1 VKDEQVAADVRS
13 LLSSLRHR
21 AFNEY
26 PSPIPPSDEGL
37 RERKKRLMRQMIS
50 DTATAMFL
58 ERGFHEVKVA
68 EVAEACEVSEKTIYN
83 YFPTKESLILD
94 REEAMTEAISRVLG
108 PGGALG
114 SPVDAAVELIVD
126 DMHQLYDHWG
136 DEPGQPADVTMIR
149 RFVELF
155 EQTPDL
161 RAAQR
166 DMMDRLVE
174 VAAVGMAARAGVDPD
189 DPEPQIAADALIG
202 LWRVQSRAM
211 RKYADGS
218 HPPAELR
225 DLVIA
230 EVRRAARLIDTGLWS
245 FGMAVQGSNGRE
257 QLKVAAESANVA
269 RKQVMAAIKQAR
281 DAWRVVAAEAKGR
294 EEWGHHGG
302 HNRMNKGPGPGR
314 GGNRPRPGPR

>member
-1 VKDEQVAADVRS
+1 VSDEQVAADVRS
-13 LLSSLRHR
+13 LLSSLRNR
-21 AFNEY
+21 ALSEH
-26 PSPIPPSDEGL
+26 PSPIPPSAEGL

-50 DTATAMFL
+50 NTATAMFL
-58 ERGFHEVKVA
+58 ERGFDEVKVA
-68 EVAEACEVSEKTIYN
+68 EVAEACEVSEKTVYN

-108 PGGALG
+108 PGGPLG
-114 SPVDAAVELIVD
+114 SPVDAAVELIAEE
-126 DMHQLYDHWG
+126 MHQHYDDWG
-136 DEPGQPADVTMIR
+136 DEPGRPADVTMIR

-155 EQTPDL
+155 EQTPGL

-174 VAAVGMAARAGVDPD
+174 VAAAGMAARAGVDPE
-189 DPEPQIAADALIG
+189 DPEPQIAADALLG
-202 LWRVQSRAM
+202 LWRVQFRAM
-211 RKYADGS
+211 SKYADGTHS
-218 HPPAELR
+218 PAELR

-230 EVRRAARLIDTGLWS
+230 EVRRAARLIETGLWS

-257 QLKVAAESANVA
+257 QLKVAAESANAA

-281 DAWRVVAAEAKGR
+281 DAWRIVAAEAKGH

-302 HNRMNKGPGPGR
+302 HNRTNKRPGPGPG
-314 GGNRPRPGPR
+314 GSRPRHGPR

>member
-1 VKDEQVAADVRS
+1 VSDEQVAADVRS
-13 LLSSLRHR
+13 LLLSLRSR
-21 AFNEY
+21 AFNEQ
-26 PSPIPPSDEGL
+26 PSPVPPSEEGL

-94 REEAMTEAISRVLG
+94 REEAMTEGISRVLG

-136 DEPGQPADVTMIR
+136 EDPGQPADVTMIR
-149 RFVELF
+149 RFVELV

-174 VAAVGMAARAGVDPD
+174 VAAAGMAARAGVDPE

-211 RKYADGS
+211 RKYADGTHS
-218 HPPAELR
+218 PAELR

-281 DAWRVVAAEAKGR
+281 DAWRIVAAEAKGH

-302 HNRMNKGPGPGR
+302 HNRMNKGPGSGR
-314 GGNRPRPGPR
+314 GGNRPRPGPH